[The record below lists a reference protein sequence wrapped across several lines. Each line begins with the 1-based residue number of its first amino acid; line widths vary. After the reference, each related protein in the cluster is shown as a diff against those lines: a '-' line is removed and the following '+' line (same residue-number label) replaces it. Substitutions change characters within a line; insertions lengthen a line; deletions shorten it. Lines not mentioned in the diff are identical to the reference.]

1 MEDNAALGCEE
12 VIRTVSRYSQDRLKE
27 TLIDPENRDACGR
40 NITDPGT
47 DVEQSSRNAVVAKVG
62 RLGEITDL
70 LNAVVPFLVRSNV
83 TRPGANQWRGRWVQ
97 LASGENASIW

>member
-1 MEDNAALGCEE
+1 M
-12 VIRTVSRYSQDRLKE
+12 IHTVSGYSRDRLKE

-47 DVEQSSRNAVVAKVG
+47 DVEQSSRNVVVAKIG

-70 LNAVVPFLVRSNV
+70 LNAVVPWERFWCVPVLPDR
-83 TRPGANQWRGRWVQ
+83 GANQ
-97 LASGENASIW
+97 